1 LEILLITHFPTQSA
15 QHAEIMSVGPGAS
28 VASVNPLEAMFCSCC
43 GSQNVVG
50 RPSCWR
56 CLTLFSSVTANN
68 GAEQIQVTGNRL
80 GATSCP
86 PSSLS
91 PSETWRFRGAGAA
104 SASIANAAT
113 GIASAIPKGGSASIA
128 APSGILAS
136 GGLARGAGVGMGGVP
151 NGFPVGSQCSFAQ
164 GGPRIHGGYIV
175 PTAKGTGQTDGRSAA
190 RGHVPSNPDAA
201 EFSIHTHM
209 VHHLHRD
216 QVVTRFFNLRKM
228 VGCLVDRLK
237 KMSTS

>member
-1 LEILLITHFPTQSA
+1 LEMFNFVQLSNSQQWRGPDSNSRKSSWCDLTPAPKFIPTRNP
-15 QHAEIMSVGPGAS
+15 EIPR
-28 VASVNPLEAMFCSCC
+28 CWCC
-43 GSQNVVG
+43 QRVY
-50 RPSCWR
+50 RM
-56 CLTLFSSVTANN
+56 
-68 GAEQIQVTGNRL
+68 RL
-80 GATSCP
+80 PA
-86 PSSLS
+86 L
-91 PSETWRFRGAGAA
+91 
-104 SASIANAAT
+104 
-113 GIASAIPKGGSASIA
+113 AIPKGGSASIA